1 MSLGRRSIA
10 AERFRLRFGIK
21 PPAID
26 IEDPWAEE
34 PQFDP
39 YTFTLLTQAGP
50 VEPARWATFGKL
62 AAEGYMAWPA
72 TLWSRSRMSFQSLPT
87 GKLLT
92 AGALSLS
99 GHPRPSG
106 TPCASE

>member
-10 AERFRLRFGIK
+10 AEPFRLRFGIK

-50 VEPARWATFGKL
+50 VAPARWATFGKL
-62 AAEGYMAWPA
+62 PA
-72 TLWSRSRMSFQSLPT
+72 KVLWRALRLYGAGRGCLFSRYLPANYLPLELYLYRAT
-87 GKLLT
+87 RGRAVRL
-92 AGALSLS
+92 
-99 GHPRPSG
+99 
-106 TPCASE
+106 